1 MTTKAGRMF
10 ACVTAGLLVAF
21 LSSAH
26 AEAQGAVQSEV
37 ETLSSSGRAD
47 FIRTYCVQCHNG
59 RALVGGVVLDTA
71 DLSNLGTDIELWERA
86 LRKLRARAMPPIGM
100 PRPDEDAYANM
111 VSQRI
116 NNCINSCI

>member
-1 MTTKAGRMF
+1 MTTKAGRML
-10 ACVTAGLLVAF
+10 ASIAAGLLVAF

-26 AEAQGAVQSEV
+26 AEAQGVVQSEV

-71 DLSNLGTDIELWERA
+71 DLSNLGTDIE
-86 LRKLRARAMPPIGM
+86 P
-100 PRPDEDAYANM
+100 
-111 VSQRI
+111 VSYTHLTLPTTPYV
-116 NNCINSCI
+116 